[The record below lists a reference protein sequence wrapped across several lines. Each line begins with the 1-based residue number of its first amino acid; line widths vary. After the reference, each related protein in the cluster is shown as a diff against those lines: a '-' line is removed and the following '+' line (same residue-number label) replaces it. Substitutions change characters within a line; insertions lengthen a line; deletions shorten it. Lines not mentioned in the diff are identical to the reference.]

1 MSFYKEREGREAV
14 QLKSTK
20 IHNGPFNSQCV
31 FMENAKILYDKIIG
45 TLTRL
50 KMRYQ

>member
-1 MSFYKEREGREAV
+1 MQSKPA
-14 QLKSTK
+14 K

-31 FMENAKILYDKIIG
+31 FMEAAKILYDKIIG

-50 KMRYQ
+50 KIRYQ